1 MKLLDRINGSANRPL
16 ERAKILAEVPKPEL
30 YNYKGV
36 QIQINSISLEG
47 DRLAVDA
54 SASKNGARISVDNP
68 LYFVNPP
75 CCVPDGTTRTEI
87 QDGIEVQ
94 LKNHKEDPGEALKE
108 IVGQT
113 ILLFVK

>member
-16 ERAKILAEVPKPEL
+16 ERAKILAEVPKPET
-30 YNYKGV
+30 YNYRGV
-36 QIQINSISLEG
+36 QIQINSISLDG
-47 DRLAVDA
+47 NRLAVDA
-54 SASKNGARISVDNP
+54 SATKGGARINVDNP

-75 CCVPDGTTRTEI
+75 FCVPDGTTRTEALE
-87 QDGIEVQ
+87 GVEVQ
-94 LKNHKEDPGEALKE
+94 LKNHKEDPAEALKE